1 VGCRLSFFSVGYRAL
16 LYCVMRKRTIVI
28 FLLAIACGILFG
40 QWYGREEHISEQ
52 PVVEEMFVEPLPVYT
67 TESFVIEEGDTFA
80 VIMERMGYDY
90 EDMQKVLD
98 AGEGM
103 YDFTQI
109 VLGKKFV
116 MKKKDG
122 LFDAIVYDINSEEQA
137 VITKNDAGDFV
148 VTKQDIAYDVTEE
161 HVHGTIEASLF
172 VDGNKAGLEDRT
184 ILALADVFAW
194 EIDFA
199 TVIQPGDSFDLLYE
213 KRTRDGAAAPAGDI
227 LAARFVNRG
236 KEYTAVRFVDPDG
249 GIGYYANDGTSLQ
262 KPFLKAPLAYSRISS
277 GYSNARFHPVTQST
291 APHLAID
298 YAAPMGTAILSTGD
312 GVVTTARYTGGYGNF
327 ISIHHNDTWV
337 TQYAHL
343 SRYAVSA
350 GDRVEQGQI
359 IGYVGSTGW
368 STGPHL
374 HYEMVK
380 NGTKVNPLNVELP
393 AGDPIPDEW
402 RAAFDEQKN
411 AYRAFFEQE

>member
-1 VGCRLSFFSVGYRAL
+1 
-16 LYCVMRKRTIVI
+16 MRKRTIVI

-172 VDGNKAGLEDRT
+172 VDGNKAGL
-184 ILALADVFAW
+184 
-194 EIDFA
+194 
-199 TVIQPGDSFDLLYE
+199 
-213 KRTRDGAAAPAGDI
+213 DGAAAPAGDI

>member
-1 VGCRLSFFSVGYRAL
+1 
-16 LYCVMRKRTIVI
+16 MRKRTIVI

-213 KRTRDGAAAPAGDI
+213 KRTRDGCTSRRYSCGTI
-227 LAARFVNRG
+227 CQSR
-236 KEYTAVRFVDPDG
+236 E
-249 GIGYYANDGTSLQ
+249 GIYCRT
-262 KPFLKAPLAYSRISS
+262 IC
-277 GYSNARFHPVTQST
+277 
-291 APHLAID
+291 
-298 YAAPMGTAILSTGD
+298 
-312 GVVTTARYTGGYGNF
+312 
-327 ISIHHNDTWV
+327 
-337 TQYAHL
+337 
-343 SRYAVSA
+343 
-350 GDRVEQGQI
+350 
-359 IGYVGSTGW
+359 
-368 STGPHL
+368 
-374 HYEMVK
+374 
-380 NGTKVNPLNVELP
+380 
-393 AGDPIPDEW
+393 
-402 RAAFDEQKN
+402 
-411 AYRAFFEQE
+411 

>member
-1 VGCRLSFFSVGYRAL
+1 
-16 LYCVMRKRTIVI
+16 
-28 FLLAIACGILFG
+28 
-40 QWYGREEHISEQ
+40 
-52 PVVEEMFVEPLPVYT
+52 
-67 TESFVIEEGDTFA
+67 
-80 VIMERMGYDY
+80 
-90 EDMQKVLD
+90 
-98 AGEGM
+98 
-103 YDFTQI
+103 
-109 VLGKKFV
+109 